1 MRLCKN
7 IIQFLIFSCVT
18 VAHKHTL
25 TDSVPSP
32 EQNVAFLE
40 RNSLRALSSSCAFV
54 LIFSLQHAQLVKQHF
69 DDK

>member
-1 MRLCKN
+1 M
-7 IIQFLIFSCVT
+7 IFSCVT

-25 TDSVPSP
+25 TDSVSSP

-40 RNSLRALSSSCAFV
+40 INSLRALSSSCAFV
-54 LIFSLQHAQLVKQHF
+54 LIFSLQHAQLVKQCF